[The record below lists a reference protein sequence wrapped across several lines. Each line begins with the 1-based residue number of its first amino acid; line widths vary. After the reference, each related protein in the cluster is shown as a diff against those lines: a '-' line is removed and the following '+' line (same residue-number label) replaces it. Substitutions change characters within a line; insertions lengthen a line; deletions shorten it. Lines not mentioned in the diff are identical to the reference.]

1 MIYSTPPN
9 IVRFAKIFTTGSAE
23 TEKNK
28 KQKKQKIWKI
38 QIFTGTRRTQTLH
51 FSFNFNPPFLP
62 EDGQNWKKIFSSKN
76 FSYQD
81 VQIC

>member
-28 KQKKQKIWKI
+28 KQKKKKFEKFKFLQERDVPKLCTFRSTLTLRFSLKMAKIEKN
-38 QIFTGTRRTQTLH
+38 IFKEKL
-51 FSFNFNPPFLP
+51 
-62 EDGQNWKKIFSSKN
+62 
-76 FSYQD
+76 
-81 VQIC
+81 

>member
-28 KQKKQKIWKI
+28 KQKKKK
-38 QIFTGTRRTQTLH
+38 FEK
-51 FSFNFNPPFLP
+51 FKFLQERDVP
-62 EDGQNWKKIFSSKN
+62 KIFSRKN
-76 FSYQD
+76 YSYRD